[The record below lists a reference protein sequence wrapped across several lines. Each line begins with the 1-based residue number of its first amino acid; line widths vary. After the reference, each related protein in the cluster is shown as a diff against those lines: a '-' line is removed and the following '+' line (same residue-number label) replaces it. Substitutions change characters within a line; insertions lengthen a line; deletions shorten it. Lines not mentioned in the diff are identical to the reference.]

1 VACLLQLASERGQRE
16 QNQLAERH
24 QKMLRELHEANA
36 AASALKADNAEKT
49 KQLSLK
55 EDALKSAHSDVAKVH
70 SFLPVVMLLE
80 VMTHPGLTE
89 RWPGVSVPLRCPASR
104 GSRGVSVS
112 RTRCIAFLQLI
123 FTDAALFADCEAL
136 PSMIAA
142 HYTNEKPRISQIVS
156 NRALSVCRSAVKRR
170 RL

>member
-1 VACLLQLASERGQRE
+1 MARLLQLASERGQRE

-70 SFLPVVMLLE
+70 SFLPVVMLFE
-80 VMTHPGLTE
+80 VVTHPGPMAKWLAVFI
-89 RWPGVSVPLRCPASR
+89 PFLVPLLGGPE
-104 GSRGVSVS
+104 V
-112 RTRCIAFLQLI
+112 
-123 FTDAALFADCEAL
+123 
-136 PSMIAA
+136 
-142 HYTNEKPRISQIVS
+142 
-156 NRALSVCRSAVKRR
+156 
-170 RL
+170 

>member
-1 VACLLQLASERGQRE
+1 VARLLQLASERGQRE

-70 SFLPVVMLLE
+70 SFLPVVMLFE
-80 VMTHPGLTE
+80 VVTHAGPMAKWLAVFI
-89 RWPGVSVPLRCPASR
+89 PIPCPASR
-104 GSRGVSVS
+104 GSRGVTMN
-112 RTRCIAFLQLI
+112 RTKCLAFY
-123 FTDAALFADCEAL
+123 E
-136 PSMIAA
+136 
-142 HYTNEKPRISQIVS
+142 
-156 NRALSVCRSAVKRR
+156 
-170 RL
+170 